1 MGSAR
6 QPDTTPPPPPAPS
19 RPLPLSDPT
28 ASWFQD
34 WYYKIE
40 LEPGV
45 VTDGKDYPGQIPIRL
60 LLRGIDVA
68 GQRCLDVGAMEGVMS
83 ILMERRQA
91 ARVVAYDRMPN
102 DQKVKTVREKLGAKF
117 EYIAGMEL
125 PDMPRAVSGDG
136 SSLFD
141 VVVCGG
147 LLYHAFDPLT
157 ALCRVRGM
165 VRPGGLLLL
174 ETAAVLEQGYG
185 MYFNAEGAIYNA
197 CSNFWFPSVGCL
209 DYLVRYLRLRP
220 LDCCYVY
227 EGYRN
232 GARPRHRTVRV
243 AIVLRAETVVL
254 AAADDPWM
262 RLQGDFDSVRNFFG
276 LVDWSSKSDLP
287 PVSYTLQNGGLAYRR
302 DPRCVDVESSVGS
315 LKSVETPENA
325 RLTTLRLSDLY

>member
-1 MGSAR
+1 MGSVKE
-6 QPDTTPPPPPAPS
+6 PDTTQKPPPPP

-40 LEPGV
+40 LEPSV
-45 VTDGKDYPGQIPIRL
+45 VTDGKDYLGQIPIRL

-102 DQKVKTVREKLGAKF
+102 DEKVKTVREKLGAKF
-117 EYIAGMEL
+117 EYVAGMEL
-125 PDMPRAVSGDG
+125 PDMPQAVSRDG

-165 VRPGGLLLL
+165 VRPGGVLLL
-174 ETAAVLEQGYG
+174 ETAAVLEEGYG

-220 LDCCYVY
+220 LDCMSFLPGSCCPHYDGEAERRPAY
-227 EGYRN
+227 HAYLESGDIKPGY
-232 GARPRHRTVRV
+232 
-243 AIVLRAETVVL
+243 AIEDG
-254 AAADDPWM
+254 AAAHFRHG
-262 RLQGDFDSVRNFFG
+262 RLERV
-276 LVDWSSKSDLP
+276 VSKRAGAKAYYVSIDKGTVNERALDVTQLP
-287 PVSYTLQNGGLAYRR
+287 A
-302 DPRCVDVESSVGS
+302 
-315 LKSVETPENA
+315 A
-325 RLTTLRLSDLY
+325 

>member
-1 MGSAR
+1 MGSGK
-6 QPDTTPPPPPAPS
+6 QPDTTQQAPPP

-28 ASWFQD
+28 ASWFRE

-45 VTDGKDYPGQIPIRL
+45 VTEGKDYPGQIPIRR

-68 GQRCLDVGAMEGVMS
+68 GRRCLDVGAMEGTMS
-83 ILMERRQA
+83 ILMERRGA

-102 DQKVKTVREKLGAKF
+102 DEKIKTVRDKLGARF
-117 EYIAGMEL
+117 EYVAGMEL
-125 PDMPRAVSGDG
+125 PDMPRAVSQDG
-136 SSLFD
+136 SPFD
-141 VVVCGG
+141 VVLCGG

-174 ETAAVLEQGYG
+174 ETAAVLEKGYG
-185 MYFNAEGAIYNA
+185 MYFNAQGEIYDHHGHY
-197 CSNFWFPSVGCL
+197 WFPSVGCL

-232 GARPRHRTVRV
+232 GAKRRHRTVRV
-243 AIVLRAETVVL
+243 AIVLRAETAIL
-254 AAADDPWM
+254 AASDDEWM
-262 RLQGDFDSVRNFFG
+262 KTQHDFDSVRNFFG
-276 LVDWSSKSDLP
+276 LVDWLSNSNLP
-287 PVSYTLQNGGLAYRR
+287 PVAYTLQNAGLSYRR
-302 DPRCVDVESSVGS
+302 DPECVDVESSLDS
-315 LKSVETPENA
+315 LPSVDTPEHA
-325 RLTTLRLSDLY
+325 HLTTLRLADLY